1 MLPAVPEAMIG
12 IEIAAFGGPE
22 VLRAVPRPTP
32 KPGPG
37 EVLVKVRAA
46 GVNRAD
52 VTQRI
57 GKYPPP
63 RGASDIPGL
72 EIAGEV
78 VALGPRPG
86 PGAAR
91 WRAGD
96 KLCALVVA
104 GGYAEYCVVPEVQCL
119 PVPRNFDFVQGAA
132 LPEAAFTVWDNLFE
146 RGRLKPG
153 ESVLIHGGASGVGT
167 VAIQMAA
174 VHGAR
179 VYATAGTPDK
189 CRTCEKLGALQ
200 AIDYRNQDFV
210 DVIRQLTEGRGV
222 DVILDIVGADYVGR
236 NLVALAL
243 DGRLVQIG
251 FQEGSNRKVDLR
263 PIMTKR
269 LTMTGS
275 TLRPRTVADKAAI
288 AAALERQVWPHL
300 DSGRIKPVIGGTFPL
315 ADAYRAHI
323 FLESGAHTGKI
334 VLVP

>member
-1 MLPAVPEAMIG
+1 MLPAVPETMIG
-12 IEIAAFGGPE
+12 IEMAVFGGPE

-37 EVLVKVRAA
+37 EVLIRVHAA

-72 EIAGEV
+72 EVAGEV
-78 VALGPRPG
+78 VAQGR
-86 PGAAR
+86 GAAR
-91 WRAGD
+91 WRAGARV
-96 KLCALVVA
+96 CALVVA
-104 GGYAEYCVVPEVQCL
+104 GGYAEYCAAPEVQCL
-119 PVPRNFDFVQGAA
+119 PVPKTFDFVQGAA
-132 LPEAAFTVWDNLFE
+132 LPEALFTVWESLFD

-153 ESVLIHGGASGVGT
+153 ETALIHGGASGVGT
-167 VAIQMAA
+167 LAIQVAA
-174 VHGAR
+174 VAGAR
-179 VYATAGTPDK
+179 VFATAGTREK
-189 CRTCEKLGALQ
+189 CRTCEKLGAVQ
-200 AIDYRNQDFV
+200 AINYREQDFV
-210 DVIRQLTEGRGV
+210 AVVAELTEGRGV
-222 DVILDIVGADYVGR
+222 DLILDIVGGDYVGR
-236 NLVALAL
+236 NLTALAL
-243 DGRLVQIG
+243 DGRLIQIG

-275 TLRPRTVADKAAI
+275 TLRPRSIATKAAL
-288 AAALERQVWPHL
+288 ADELRAHVWPSL
-300 DSGRIKPVIGGTFPL
+300 ETGRIRPVIAGTFPL
-315 ADAYRAHI
+315 TDAYRAHI